1 MNEKKLIWAVSF
13 VLISTSLQAQL
24 GTMGSSFSFR
34 EQFKHAAG
42 LGTVIYTGN
51 ESTEFIPAINYSPSL
66 SLTRSLSD
74 FSITIGSHLVLG
86 YHPSGDSLE
95 NEFLYTDLPVLLE
108 LNFGHNASKDFYYD
122 MGWFI
127 GGGYSF
133 SLFNENWQSGPVATI
148 GFRTFVF
155 GPSFTFR
162 YLRFFAV
169 DQEDISTHGLSISL
183 NIGRYFEQVKKNN
196 KISRF
201 NNTR

>member
-1 MNEKKLIWAVSF
+1 MIVKRLCWFAIF
-13 VLISTSLQAQL
+13 ITISTSIHAQL
-24 GTMGSSFSFR
+24 GTMGSGFSFR

-42 LGTVIYTGN
+42 LGAVMYTSR
-51 ESTEFIPAINYSPSL
+51 ESTDFIPAINYSPNI
-66 SLTRSLSD
+66 SLTRNLSD
-74 FSITIGSHLVLG
+74 FSVTIGSHLVLG
-86 YHPSGDSLE
+86 YHPSGDSLDK
-95 NEFLYTDLPVLLE
+95 EFIYTDLPILVE

-122 MGWFI
+122 LGWFL

-133 SLFNENWQSGPVATI
+133 NLVNENWQSGPVATV
-148 GFRTFVF
+148 GFRTFIF

-169 DQEDISTHGLSISL
+169 DDDDISTHGLSISL